1 MHANTEYWDGNDWE
15 EHVLRLLQDMHGPEN
30 IQPVPAKHKGDCGI
44 DYFCVSKSIVYQ
56 CYACE
61 EPVDVQTRAEK
72 QRDKITAD
80 IGKFCD
86 PTKGAAQVLTTHRV
100 KRWIL
105 VVPCHDSREVVAH
118 ANKKSDEVRLK
129 SLAHADADFQ
139 ILVHDLAM
147 FDPDS
152 IARRNAVRARI
163 RPVFAAV
170 TSEEIADFNRADSS
184 LEGNLRRKLSARIS
198 DAGEMDDAVIEAL
211 RASME
216 SGNAI
221 EALRQIVP
229 EAYEQIERLKSER
242 LRRLRGGAGRNSGD
256 RLDAEINDLKA
267 KLIEAVPNLD
277 PGVAETVC
285 FGSVSEWLMRCPL
298 RLD

>member
-1 MHANTEYWDGNDWE
+1 MNSVIEYWDGKDWE
-15 EHVLRLLQDMHGPEN
+15 DQVLRLLQDMHGPEN

-44 DYFCVSKSIVYQ
+44 DYFCVGKGIVYQ

-61 EPVDVQTRAEK
+61 EPIDVFTRAEK
-72 QRDKITAD
+72 QRDKITTD

-86 PTKGAAQVLTTHRV
+86 PTKGAAVILGTHTV

-105 VVPCHDSREVVAH
+105 VVPTHDSRDVVGH
-118 ANKKSDEVRLK
+118 ANKKTDEVRMK
-129 SLAHADADFQ
+129 SLAHADAEFQ
-139 ILVHDLAM
+139 ILVHDLTA
-147 FDPDS
+147 FDPES
-152 IARRNAVRARI
+152 IARRNAARARI
-163 RPVFAAV
+163 RPSFDSV
-170 TSEEIADFNRADSS
+170 TPEQIADLAKTDSS
-184 LEGNLRRKLSARIS
+184 LEGNLRRKLAARIS
-198 DAGEMDDAVIEAL
+198 DTKAMDEAVNEAL

-229 EAYEQIERLKSER
+229 EAYEHIERLKAER
-242 LRRLRGGAGRNSGD
+242 LRRLKGGAGGSGGD

-267 KLIEAVPNLD
+267 RLIEAVPNLD
-277 PGVAETVC
+277 PGLAETVC

-298 RLD
+298 KLD

>member
-1 MHANTEYWDGNDWE
+1 M
-15 EHVLRLLQDMHGPEN
+15 RLLQDMHGPEN

-61 EPVDVQTRAEK
+61 EPIDVATRAEK
-72 QRDKITAD
+72 QRDKITTD

-86 PTKGAAQVLTTHRV
+86 PAKGAAVVLGKNKV

-105 VVPCHDSREVVAH
+105 VVPTHDSREVVAH
-118 ANKKSDEVRLK
+118 ANNKTDEVRLK
-129 SLAHADADFQ
+129 NLAHAEPDFH
-139 ILVHDLAM
+139 IMVHDLAT
-147 FDPDS
+147 FDPES
-152 IARRNAVRARI
+152 IARRNALRARI
-163 RPVFAAV
+163 RLNFGAV
-170 TSEEIADFNRADSS
+170 TTEQVADLARTDSS
-184 LEGNLRRKLSARIS
+184 LEDNLRQKLAQRIS
-198 DAGEMDDAVIEAL
+198 DAEAMDDAVNEAL

-229 EAYEQIERLKSER
+229 EAYEHIERLKAER
-242 LRRLRGGAGRNSGD
+242 LRRLKSGAGGSGGD

-277 PGVAETVC
+277 PGLAETVC

>member
-1 MHANTEYWDGNDWE
+1 MYSAVEFWDGKDWE
-15 EHVLRLLQDMHGPEN
+15 IHVLRLLQDMHGPEN

-44 DYFCVSKSIVYQ
+44 DYLCVSKSIVYQ

-61 EPVDVQTRAEK
+61 EPIDVPTRAEK
-72 QRDKITAD
+72 QRDKITTD

-86 PTKGAAQVLTTHRV
+86 PAKGAALVLGAQKV

-105 VVPCHDSREVVAH
+105 VVPNHDSREVVAH
-118 ANKKSDEVRLK
+118 ANKKTHEVRLK
-129 SLAHADADFQ
+129 ALAHADAEFQ
-139 ILVHDLAM
+139 ILVHDLTA
-147 FDPDS
+147 FDPES
-152 IARRNAVRARI
+152 IARRNAMRARI
-163 RPVFAAV
+163 RPTFDAV
-170 TSEEIADFNRADSS
+170 TLEQVEHLAKTDSS
-184 LEGNLRRKLSARIS
+184 LEGNLRRKLSTRIS
-198 DAGEMDDAVIEAL
+198 DTAAMNEAVNEAL

-229 EAYEQIERLKSER
+229 EAYEHVERLKAER
-242 LRRLRGGAGRNSGD
+242 LRRLRGGAGGSGGD
-256 RLDAEINDLKA
+256 RLDSEINDLKA

-277 PGVAETVC
+277 PGLAETVC

>member
-1 MHANTEYWDGNDWE
+1 MHSDYEYWDGKDWE
-15 EHVLRLLQDMHGPEN
+15 NHVLRLLQDMHGPEN

-61 EPVDVQTRAEK
+61 EPIDVPTRAEK
-72 QRDKITAD
+72 QRDKITAE

-86 PTKGAAQVLTTHRV
+86 LNKGAALVLGSHKV

-105 VVPCHDSREVVAH
+105 VVPTHDSRDVVAH
-118 ANKKSDEVRLK
+118 ANKKTDEVRQK
-129 SLAHADADFQ
+129 GLAHADAEFQ
-139 ILVHDLAM
+139 ILVHDLTV
-147 FDPDS
+147 FDQSS
-152 IARRNAVRARI
+152 ITRRNAMRARI
-163 RPVFAAV
+163 RPAFDSV
-170 TSEEIADFNRADSS
+170 TPEQIEHLAKADSS
-184 LEGNLRRKLSARIS
+184 LEGNLRRKLATRIS
-198 DAGEMDDAVIEAL
+198 DTSAMDDAVNEAL

-221 EALRQIVP
+221 EALRQLAP
-229 EAYEQIERLKSER
+229 EAYEHVERLKAER
-242 LRRLRGGAGRNSGD
+242 LRRLRGGAGGSGGD
-256 RLDAEINDLKA
+256 RLDSEINDLKTQ
-267 KLIEAVPNLD
+267 LIEAVPNLD
-277 PGVAETVC
+277 PGLAETVC

>member
-1 MHANTEYWDGNDWE
+1 MHSANEYWDGKDWE
-15 EHVLRLLQDMHGPEN
+15 EFVFRLLQDMHGPEN

-44 DYFCVSKSIVYQ
+44 DYICVNKSIVYQ

-61 EPVDVQTRAEK
+61 EPVDVATRAEK
-72 QRDKITAD
+72 QRDKITTD
-80 IGKFCD
+80 IGKLCD
-86 PTKGAAQVLTTHRV
+86 PSKGAASVLGARKV

-105 VVPCHDSREVVAH
+105 VVPNHDSRDVVAH
-118 ANKKSDEVRLK
+118 ANKKTEEVRMK
-129 SLAHADADFQ
+129 GLAHIDAEFQ
-139 ILVHDLAM
+139 ILVHDLAA
-147 FDPDS
+147 FDPAS
-152 IARRNAVRARI
+152 ISRRNALRARI
-163 RPVFAAV
+163 RPSIEAV
-170 TSEEIADFNRADSS
+170 TLEQIASLTKADGS
-184 LEGNLRRKLSARIS
+184 LEDNLRKKLATRIP
-198 DAGEMDDAVIEAL
+198 DTVALDEAVNEAL

-229 EAYEQIERLKSER
+229 EAYEHVERLKAER
-242 LRRLRGGAGRNSGD
+242 LRRLRSGARGSGGD

-267 KLIEAVPNLD
+267 KLMEAVPNLD
-277 PGVAETVC
+277 PGVAESIC

>member
-1 MHANTEYWDGNDWE
+1 MHGVVEYWDGKDWE
-15 EHVLRLLQDMHGPEN
+15 DHVLRLLQDMHGPEN

-61 EPVDVQTRAEK
+61 EPIDVPNRAEK
-72 QRDKITAD
+72 QRDKITTD

-86 PTKGAAQVLTTHRV
+86 PAKGAASVLGTHKV

-105 VVPCHDSREVVAH
+105 VVPNHDSRDVVAH
-118 ANKKSDEVRLK
+118 ANKKTDEVRLK
-129 SLAHADADFQ
+129 SLAHADVEFQ
-139 ILVHDLAM
+139 ILVHDLTA
-147 FDPDS
+147 FDPVS

-163 RPVFAAV
+163 RPNFEAV
-170 TSEEIADFNRADSS
+170 TPEQIADLAKTDSS
-184 LEGNLRRKLSARIS
+184 LEGNLRRKLAARIS
-198 DAGEMDDAVIEAL
+198 DTGAMDDAVNEAL

-229 EAYEQIERLKSER
+229 EAYEHIERLKAER
-242 LRRLRGGAGRNSGD
+242 LRRLKGGAGGSGGD

-277 PGVAETVC
+277 PGLAETVC